1 MLIEN
6 EYIVRIFY
14 IICQIKSLF
23 PNININSIFQRFL
36 TKGHANCNSKHN
48 WRVQFGAF
56 SYFEPTSRFNRI
68 SFMVDLSSLWL
79 IYHSLTKH
87 YGLIM
92 RQNILKTIKSY
103 FFNSHVRVQK
113 TPFQPKIIIMQF
125 AKFTS
130 HLAPSR
136 LG

>member
-48 WRVQFGAF
+48 WRHQLGAF
-56 SYFEPTSRFNRI
+56 SWFEPTNRFNRI
-68 SFMVDLSSLWL
+68 SFTVELSPLTIVLQTIMV
-79 IYHSLTKH
+79 
-87 YGLIM
+87 
-92 RQNILKTIKSY
+92 
-103 FFNSHVRVQK
+103 
-113 TPFQPKIIIMQF
+113 
-125 AKFTS
+125 
-130 HLAPSR
+130 
-136 LG
+136 